1 MPRFNELRRQ
11 IGLRQLTSFQDFIDK
26 RPNVG
31 AADKKLQRELVDAL
45 REIYGTHKCDVN
57 KQITSAQRNPNGSP
71 INDCL
76 GNANATEVDNIED
89 VDAVVGWLAETTRP
103 HGFAISETQFQL
115 FILNAS
121 RRLFSDRFFTSSY
134 RPEFYTI
141 FGLDWVNDN
150 GPGGKRM
157 EQGEPNGHEQE
168 VAPLKRIL
176 LRNAPELEPE
186 LRHVINTF
194 DPWARD
200 RGEYYSLE
208 WEARADAKS
217 DPSFKK

>member
-1 MPRFNELRRQ
+1 MARRDDPPAWLR
-11 IGLRQLTSFQDFIDK
+11 
-26 RPNVG
+26 
-31 AADKKLQRELVDAL
+31 
-45 REIYGTHKCDVN
+45 H
-57 KQITSAQRNPNGSP
+57 
-71 INDCL
+71 L
-76 GNANATEVDNIED
+76 GNSVPTVHPER
-89 VDAVVGWLAETTRP
+89 LAPLVQRPVLHVELTGRSFTRSS
-103 HGFAISETQFQL
+103 GF
-115 FILNAS
+115 
-121 RRLFSDRFFTSSY
+121 
-134 RPEFYTI
+134 
-141 FGLDWVNDN
+141 DWVNDN

-208 WEARADAKS
+208 WEARADARS

>member
-1 MPRFNELRRQ
+1 
-11 IGLRQLTSFQDFIDK
+11 
-26 RPNVG
+26 
-31 AADKKLQRELVDAL
+31 
-45 REIYGTHKCDVN
+45 
-57 KQITSAQRNPNGSP
+57 
-71 INDCL
+71 
-76 GNANATEVDNIED
+76 
-89 VDAVVGWLAETTRP
+89 
-103 HGFAISETQFQL
+103 
-115 FILNAS
+115 
-121 RRLFSDRFFTSSY
+121 
-134 RPEFYTI
+134 
-141 FGLDWVNDN
+141 
-150 GPGGKRM
+150 M

-208 WEARADAKS
+208 WKARVDAKS